1 MQNYPAP
8 IVNPPQVQNKALK
21 IENDLVNL
29 MPKYI
34 PQPVSGNKSDTKRGW
49 YQGNGLGSSKF
60 PEPMIENS
68 GLSYNPMN
76 FPIYQP
82 NLEVSLRELQTYTNN
97 VDASRIVLNPH
108 KNRVKWTVKNRVKW
122 TVKIWKSKRLE
133 EYIKQ
138 MAQYTLVSKN

>member
-1 MQNYPAP
+1 
-8 IVNPPQVQNKALK
+8 
-21 IENDLVNL
+21 
-29 MPKYI
+29 
-34 PQPVSGNKSDTKRGW
+34 
-49 YQGNGLGSSKF
+49 
-60 PEPMIENS
+60 
-68 GLSYNPMN
+68 MN